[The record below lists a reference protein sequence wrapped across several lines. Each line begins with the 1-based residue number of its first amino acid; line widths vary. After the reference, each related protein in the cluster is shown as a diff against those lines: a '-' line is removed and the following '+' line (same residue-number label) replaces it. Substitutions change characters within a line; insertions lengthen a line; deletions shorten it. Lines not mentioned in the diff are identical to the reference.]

1 MDDCKQRHE
10 PLPAIQIPMSDYL
23 WNANDRLRRKA
34 SDSKGNVPSSNPV
47 TCFTIIIVSA
57 FGASVQHQ
65 LMQMHLAI
73 VFCIKRLPHIGL
85 YPIVVAIAGRRKPQP
100 RNSPWGSSMAYAI
113 QRKGKKRPAT
123 RYRKS
128 HCHAASFQDG

>member
-1 MDDCKQRHE
+1 M
-10 PLPAIQIPMSDYL
+10 PAIQIPIFDYL

-73 VFCIKRLPHIGL
+73 MFCIKRLPHIGL
-85 YPIVVAIAGRRKPQP
+85 YPIVVAIAGRRKLTG
-100 RNSPWGSSMAYAI
+100 RIIAKEFALRLVHGICN
-113 QRKGKKRPAT
+113 T
-123 RYRKS
+123 
-128 HCHAASFQDG
+128 